1 MAKNIEQSYRPL
13 LEAVAFANRAHQ
25 GQFRK
30 DRQTPYAS
38 HPCRVCLIVREVF
51 GVADANVLMAA
62 LLHDTIEDTTT
73 DFDNLEEKFGR
84 ETAEW
89 VAILTK
95 DKRLQEK
102 KREKAYAEGLKNAP
116 WQVKVCKLADVLD
129 NMMDAAHMP
138 TEKRARTLKHARRYL
153 EALKANLQEEAH
165 RPWVL
170 VSQYLAEHE
179 AQIASGAVARK

>member
-1 MAKNIEQSYRPL
+1 MAKNIEQTYRPL
-13 LEAVAFANRAHQ
+13 LEAVAFATRAHQ

-30 DRQTPYAS
+30 DRQTPYVS
-38 HPCRVCLIVREVF
+38 HAYRAGMIVREIF
-51 GVADANVLMAA
+51 GVADTNVIMTA
-62 LLHDTIEDTTT
+62 LLHDTVEDTTT
-73 DFDNLEEKFGR
+73 DFDDLEERFGR
-84 ETAEW
+84 DVAGW

-95 DKRLQEK
+95 DKRLPEK

-129 NMMDAAHMP
+129 NIMDASHMP

-179 AQIASGAVARK
+179 AEIAGGTVGQK